1 MLNPLTS
8 SAEDSPAKTCPS
20 PGRAQDSTERARVF
34 GASTPVSLA
43 SFDRD
48 TCSWRTSQLS
58 LLEEWDEFSETWPRS
73 GMTRS
78 GTAYRLQPLAPLIAG
93 IGSGLSRIPT
103 PTAGDA
109 ASTANATAGR
119 RNPDSKHHSGTTLT
133 DFIRTWPTPTAR
145 DHKDTG
151 ENTNYQRIA
160 DRSGLAGVVQ
170 VREPSW
176 PTPVA
181 RDAQSYLKVK
191 RGSGSQES
199 GMERIPPLAV
209 AVSPDGPPA
218 NGGQLNP
225 TWVEWLMGFPT
236 AWTVCEAWETRSS
249 RKSRNGSAGA

>member
-1 MLNPLTS
+1 MLPTPV
-8 SAEDSPAKTCPS
+8 AKDDGKSPAAHMAMKARM
-20 PGRAQDSTERARVF
+20 PGGARN
-34 GASTPVSLA
+34 TITSLA
-43 SFDRD
+43 VLARNDFRQADG
-48 TCSWRTSQLS
+48 SQ
-58 LLEEWDEFSETWPRS
+58 
-73 GMTRS
+73 
-78 GTAYRLQPLAPLIAG
+78 A
-93 IGSGLSRIPT
+93 
-103 PTAGDA
+103 
-109 ASTANATAGR
+109 
-119 RNPDSKHHSGTTLT
+119 
-133 DFIRTWPTPTAR
+133 WPTPTAR

-151 ENTNYQRIA
+151 ENTDYQRIA

-225 TWVEWLMGFPT
+225 TWVEWLMGFPLG
-236 AWTVCEAWETRSS
+236 WTVCEAWETRSS
-249 RKSRNGSAGA
+249 RRSRNGSGGA